1 MANEKALWIRRPGE
15 NEPYHRLRLHTVCPP
30 SRHIDRAAFA
40 ERTAHGRRYA
50 VRREF
55 CR

>member
-30 SRHIDRAAFA
+30 SRRIAPLLSNGP
-40 ERTAHGRRYA
+40 RTVEGTL
-50 VRREF
+50 
-55 CR
+55 